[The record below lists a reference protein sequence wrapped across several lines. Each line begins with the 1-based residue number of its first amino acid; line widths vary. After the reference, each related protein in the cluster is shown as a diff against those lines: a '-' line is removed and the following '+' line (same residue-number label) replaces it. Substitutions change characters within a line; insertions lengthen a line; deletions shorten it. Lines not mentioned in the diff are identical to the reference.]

1 MFSRRHVWEDHRSAN
16 QWELVRGKSLHCT
29 VMHAYTASIGS
40 VKRANWCVCGAR
52 KRVLAS
58 RVVLAALRE
67 APCADNIHRPRTQHA
82 SLEEIGVR
90 NSLSLLTCQS
100 DMGLDPP
107 HERHSTACSN
117 GAMSRRKSC
126 VPASADL
133 SPHVVRQCTF
143 FARTQVVWTRPRRV
157 DEALGDSHIA
167 SHMRPSGCH
176 ASLQQQCFLKMTYIS
191 NSKLS

>member
-1 MFSRRHVWEDHRSAN
+1 MSSRRHVWENHRSAN
-16 QWELVRGKSLHCT
+16 QWKLVRGKSLHCT
-29 VMHAYTASIGS
+29 VMRAYTTWC
-40 VKRANWCVCGAR
+40 VRAISLPPLVCEKSKLVCVCGAR

-82 SLEEIGVR
+82 SLEETR
-90 NSLSLLTCQS
+90 
-100 DMGLDPP
+100 DPP
-107 HERHSTACSN
+107 HERHSTVCPN

-143 FARTQVVWTRPRRV
+143 FARTQVVWT
-157 DEALGDSHIA
+157 EL
-167 SHMRPSGCH
+167 MRLWETHTSPVTCVLRAAMHRCS
-176 ASLQQQCFLKMTYIS
+176 
-191 NSKLS
+191 SKLPQNDLYFEFKAFLSRRGATR